1 MAIVVEGLKLP
12 WACIACPF
20 RVYRASDEVS
30 LCVATN
36 QNGVDCATPV
46 ELPSYDGR
54 SSFCPLKEQPEII
67 RCKDCKHQN
76 WVNAETG
83 NIVCKIAG
91 RGANPPDWFCA
102 DGERRADG

>member
-36 QNGVDCATPV
+36 QNGVDYATLI

-54 SSFCPLKEQPEII
+54 SSFCPLKEQPEIV
-67 RCKDCKHQN
+67 RCEDCKLRHN
-76 WVNAETG
+76 HTCEIWTDGVYN
-83 NIVCKIAG
+83 
-91 RGANPPDWFCA
+91 PDWFCP
-102 DGERRADG
+102 DGKRRTDDA

>member
-1 MAIVVEGLKLP
+1 ME
-12 WACIACPF
+12 
-20 RVYRASDEVS
+20 RS
-30 LCVATN
+30 
-36 QNGVDCATPV
+36 
-46 ELPSYDGR
+46 ELLERLREDISWLGSCETERQIISHIKYAMK
-54 SSFCPLKEQPEII
+54 FLKEQPDIV

-83 NIVCKIAG
+83 NIVCKFG